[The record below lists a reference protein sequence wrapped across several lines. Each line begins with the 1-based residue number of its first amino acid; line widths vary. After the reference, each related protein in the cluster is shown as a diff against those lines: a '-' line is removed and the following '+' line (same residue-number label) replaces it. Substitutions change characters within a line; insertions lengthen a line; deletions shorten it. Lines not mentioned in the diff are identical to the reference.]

1 MYVLYHTY
9 ETYTNRGEVTGMDSV
24 TSTEARDQFAEYLNQ
39 AAYRG
44 ARIPIKRRGKIMAY
58 LVPAKDMEA
67 LEALEDAL
75 DAVDA
80 AKALKEF
87 EASGEEAPL
96 YRHIREILGL
106 A

>member
-1 MYVLYHTY
+1 LYYKY
-9 ETYTNRGEVTGMDSV
+9 ETYISLGEVTGMDSV
-24 TSTEARDQFAEYLNQ
+24 TSTEARDQFAEHLNQ
-39 AAYRG
+39 VAYRG
-44 ARIPIKRRGKIMAY
+44 ARIPIRRRGKIMAY
-58 LVPAKDMEA
+58 LVPPKDIEA

-75 DAVDA
+75 DAADA

-96 YRHIREILGL
+96 YRHVRAILGL